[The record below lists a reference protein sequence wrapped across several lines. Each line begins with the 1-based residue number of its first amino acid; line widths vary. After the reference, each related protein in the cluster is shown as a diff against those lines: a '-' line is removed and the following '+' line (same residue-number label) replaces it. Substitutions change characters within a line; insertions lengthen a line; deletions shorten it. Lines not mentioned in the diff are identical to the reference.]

1 MSAPTYELS
10 VCKWEGRVH
19 CVYLNDTR
27 IAGGKPWGGA
37 DDMKT
42 WPITAADLRS
52 AIPELRT
59 PLEKVVSAS
68 LHPDDLSL
76 VALRFASHGDAAS
89 FAKAAALEASA

>member
-19 CVYLNDTR
+19 CVYLNDYR

-37 DDMKT
+37 SDMKT
-42 WPITAADLRS
+42 WPISINDLES
-52 AIPELRT
+52 AIPALRR
-59 PLEKVVSAS
+59 PREQVISAS

-76 VALRFASHGDAAS
+76 VVLRFANHSDAAAY
-89 FAKAAALEASA
+89 AKSVAVTA